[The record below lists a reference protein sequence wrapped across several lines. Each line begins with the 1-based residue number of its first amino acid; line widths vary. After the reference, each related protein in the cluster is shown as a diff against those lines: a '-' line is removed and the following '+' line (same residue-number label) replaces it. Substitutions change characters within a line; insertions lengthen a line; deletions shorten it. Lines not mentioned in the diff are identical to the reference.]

1 MTPTSAQALSP
12 DDQVFFDLVTRFINE
27 ANRMNDEKHHRSR
40 VSAALLFAAA
50 RYNAF
55 TWMHREKDMN
65 PGQSPEEA
73 QEFFADHYR
82 NMFLE
87 NVEFLKARAAD

>member
-1 MTPTSAQALSP
+1 MTGKAISP
-12 DDQVFFDLVTRFINE
+12 EDQVFFDLVTRFINE

-55 TWMHREKDMN
+55 TWMHRGDDMN
-65 PGQSPEEA
+65 PGQSAGEA
-73 QEFFADHYR
+73 KEFFADHYKT
-82 NMFLE
+82 MFLE
-87 NVEFLKARAAD
+87 NVEFLKARAD

>member
-1 MTPTSAQALSP
+1 MTGKAISP
-12 DDQVFFDLVTRFINE
+12 EDQVFFDLVTRFINE

-55 TWMHREKDMN
+55 TWMHREKETG
-65 PGQSPEEA
+65 PGQSAAEA
-73 QEFFADHYR
+73 EEFFADHYKT
-82 NMFLE
+82 MFRE
-87 NVEFLKARAAD
+87 NVEFLKARAD

>member
-1 MTPTSAQALSP
+1 MTERNMSP
-12 DDQVFFDLVTRFINE
+12 DDQAFFDLVTRFINE

-55 TWMHREKDMN
+55 TWMHRDGETS
-65 PGQSPEEA
+65 PGQTADEA
-73 QEFFADHYR
+73 EKFFASHYR
-82 NMFLE
+82 SMFLE
-87 NVEFLKARAAD
+87 NVEFLKARAD

>member
-1 MTPTSAQALSP
+1 MTGKAISP
-12 DDQVFFDLVTRFINE
+12 EDQVFFDLVTRFINE

-55 TWMHREKDMN
+55 TWMHRTDATA
-65 PGQSPEEA
+65 GQSAEEA
-73 QEFFADHYR
+73 EEFFADHYKT
-82 NMFLE
+82 MFRE
-87 NVEFLKARAAD
+87 NVEFLKARAD

>member
-1 MTPTSAQALSP
+1 MTPKSISP
-12 DDQVFFDLVTRFINE
+12 EDQVFFDLVTRFVNE

-55 TWMHREKDMN
+55 TWMHRGEALN
-65 PGQSPEEA
+65 PGQTPEEA
-73 QEFFADHYR
+73 QEFFAEHYR
-82 NMFLE
+82 TMFRE
-87 NVEFLKARAAD
+87 NIEFLKARAD

>member
-1 MTPTSAQALSP
+1 MTDKAISP
-12 DDQVFFDLVTRFINE
+12 EDQVFFDLVTRFIDE

-55 TWMHREKDMN
+55 TWMHRGPEMS
-65 PGQSPEEA
+65 PGQSVREA
-73 QEFFADHYR
+73 EDFFAEHYKT
-82 NMFLE
+82 MFRE
-87 NVEFLKARAAD
+87 NIEFLKARPD